1 MNSNTTY
8 NYLSQRKPSV
18 TNFIY
23 LPSALDSG
31 ARTRIFIQIDCDSP
45 IQIDSYFHPLPTP
58 QVRRPV
64 TLLRPRGHDN
74 RGAPLLCQPRFQAS
88 NWRSFNRYRL
98 RFGLL
103 FSQRDLCQSMQYRP
117 RRLPRRKLSETPPLE
132 VERSNKYFRNTYT
145 ILEKREFY
153 VITLILK
160 VKLMYNDRNA
170 HYKTAFH
177 LADDSSVVNW
187 QNV

>member
-23 LPSALDSG
+23 LPSALDSS

-45 IQIDSYFHPLPTP
+45 IQIDSYFHTLPTP

-88 NWRSFNRYRL
+88 NWRSFNRHRL

-103 FSQRDLCQSMQYRP
+103 FSQGIFVRACSIDREDYLVENYLKLLPWKSKGRISNSEIRIKYDSGKKRILCYHIN
-117 RRLPRRKLSETPPLE
+117 LKSETDVQRQKRPLQ
-132 VERSNKYFRNTYT
+132 NC
-145 ILEKREFY
+145 ILFSR
-153 VITLILK
+153 
-160 VKLMYNDRNA
+160 
-170 HYKTAFH
+170 
-177 LADDSSVVNW
+177 W
-187 QNV
+187 Q

>member
-8 NYLSQRKPSV
+8 NYLSQRKPSF

-23 LPSALDSG
+23 LPSALDSS
-31 ARTRIFIQIDCDSP
+31 ARTRIFIQIGCDSR
-45 IQIDSYFHPLPTP
+45 IQIDSYFHTLPTP

-74 RGAPLLCQPRFQAS
+74 RGASLLCQPRFQAS

-117 RRLPRRKLSETPPLE
+117 RRLPRLKLFPWKSKGRISNSEIRVKYDSGKKRILCYHINLKSETDVQRQKRPL
-132 VERSNKYFRNTYT
+132 
-145 ILEKREFY
+145 
-153 VITLILK
+153 
-160 VKLMYNDRNA
+160 
-170 HYKTAFH
+170 
-177 LADDSSVVNW
+177 
-187 QNV
+187 QNCISFSR